1 MSKLFSLWD
10 LVSRFK
16 NVVVGAFIFLI
27 VGILDENSFLNLRK
41 RAERIDHLR
50 AEIENYR
57 QQYEWA
63 DRQLRELESNP
74 AAVEKLA
81 RENYYMQR
89 DNEDIFIVNA
99 PRRPLAEKPDSAPE
113 L

>member
-10 LVSRFK
+10 LISRFK
-16 NVVVGAFIFLI
+16 YVVVGVFIFLI

-41 RAERIDHLR
+41 RAERISHLR

-81 RENYYMQR
+81 REKYYMHR
-89 DNEDIFIVNA
+89 PDEDVFIVSV
-99 PRRPLAEKPDSAPE
+99 PRRPIADKTDSLPE
-113 L
+113 N